1 MFRQSWLVRVSQG
14 PTQGPGSPGAG
25 GGGWPLAYRPG
36 SSCWVLSG
44 ATGQQEPD
52 RPFRFPPDDLWPWSL
67 APEPCGSAG
76 SI

>member
-25 GGGWPLAYRPG
+25 GGGPLAYRPG